1 MTQMPPPPPPVAP
14 PSEMPMQ
21 PHRGVMILVFAIL
34 SWFLCV
40 IFGVVAWVLANSDL
54 RAMAEGRMDPTGE
67 GITKAGKIVA
77 MISVILS
84 IVAIVG
90 GIIMLVLGVGIFAAA
105 AASSGGAAP

>member
-1 MTQMPPPPPPVAP
+1 MTQMPPPVAP
-14 PSEMPMQ
+14 PPDMPMQ
-21 PHRGVMILVFAIL
+21 PHRGVMILVFSIL

-77 MISVILS
+77 MINVILT
-84 IVAIVG
+84 IVGIVVAI
-90 GIIMLVLGVGIFAAA
+90 IALSLMLVLGVFA

>member
-1 MTQMPPPPPPVAP
+1 MTQMPPPVAP
-14 PSEMPMQ
+14 PSGMPMQ
-21 PHRGVMILVFAIL
+21 PHRGVMILVFSIL

-54 RAMAEGRMDPTGE
+54 RAMEEGRMDPTGE

-77 MISVILS
+77 MINVILT
-84 IVAIVG
+84 IVG
-90 GIIMLVLGVGIFAAA
+90 IVVGIIALLLMLVLGVFA